1 MTPDEVE
8 IKRARALA
16 CNPDLIYASLFRADA
31 AFINHAR
38 ADVLALCDAL
48 RQAQDE
54 VEQAELVKAEI
65 VRLLGL
71 EMASDMLPIIER
83 LSEELKGAHDRLDD
97 YGIPRTSEEAA
108 DLTHALQWRIL
119 KLRESSGV
127 VWQRRPRHDPLRP
140 PPR

>member
-1 MTPDEVE
+1 MTPAELAA
-8 IKRARALA
+8 IRARALA
-16 CNPDLIYASLFRADA
+16 AKPGFIYASLFVEDA
-31 AFINHAR
+31 SFITHAR

-71 EMASDMLPIIER
+71 EMASDMLPTIER

-97 YGIPRTSEEAA
+97 YGIPRTSGKAA
-108 DLTHALQWRIL
+108 GLTHALQWRIL
-119 KLRESSGV
+119 ELHERLADQES
-127 VWQRRPRHDPLRP
+127 D
-140 PPR
+140 